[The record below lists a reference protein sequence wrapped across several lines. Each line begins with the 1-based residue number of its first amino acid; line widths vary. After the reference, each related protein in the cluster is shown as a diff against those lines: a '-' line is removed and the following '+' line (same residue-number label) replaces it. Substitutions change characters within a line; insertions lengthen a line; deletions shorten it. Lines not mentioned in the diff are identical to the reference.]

1 MLTSAIVRT
10 AEFCVRQFWGVIIV
24 ALILASV
31 SGIYTV
37 RHFAIDTNVNNLI
50 SRDLP
55 WRKRELA
62 YQAAFPQSSKLI
74 LVVVEGPTPEQT
86 SAAAHLLAQD
96 LSNKPPLFR
105 SVQEIEGGTY
115 FQQNRLLFLPFEDVA
130 RRTRQLA
137 DAEPIIRVMA
147 KDPSLRGLVLALSFG
162 LEGLKLGKYSLDDL
176 ARTLNTIAQTLES
189 AAASQP
195 ASFSWEVLLQGNAL
209 PAGLRRLIAVIPVL
223 ATEDLEPG
231 RQAEDAIRRTAADL
245 RLSSNFQANIRLTG
259 PVPISDEE
267 FASVK
272 EGFARNS
279 TVTGL
284 IVLAILWLALRSFR
298 LVLAVGITLMAGLVI
313 TAGLGF
319 FLVGALNPISVAF
332 AILFVGLGA
341 DFAVQFNLRYRAQ
354 RHASHELRQ

>member
-62 YQAAFPQSSKLI
+62 FQAAFPQSSQLI
-74 LVVVEGPTPEQT
+74 LVVVDGPTPEQT
-86 SAAAHLLAQD
+86 GAAAHALAQG
-96 LSNKPPLFR
+96 LSNKPRLFR
-105 SVQEIEGGTY
+105 SVQEMEGGTF
-115 FQQNRLLFLPFEDVA
+115 FQQNRLLFLPTEDVA
-130 RRTRQLA
+130 RSTRQLA
-137 DAEPIIRVMA
+137 KAEPIIRVMA

-162 LEGLKLGKYSLDDL
+162 LEGLKLGMYSLDDM
-176 ARTLNTIAQTLES
+176 ARALDMIAQTLES
-189 AAASQP
+189 VAASQP
-195 ASFSWEVLLQGNAL
+195 ASFSWDALLRGNAR

-231 RQAEDAIRRTAADL
+231 RRAEDAVRRIAADL
-245 RLSSNFQANIRLTG
+245 QLASNFQANIRLTG

-267 FASVK
+267 FA
-272 EGFARNS
+272 
-279 TVTGL
+279 
-284 IVLAILWLALRSFR
+284 
-298 LVLAVGITLMAGLVI
+298 
-313 TAGLGF
+313 
-319 FLVGALNPISVAF
+319 
-332 AILFVGLGA
+332 
-341 DFAVQFNLRYRAQ
+341 
-354 RHASHELRQ
+354 